1 MQILLFMVNIF
12 LIKHIFKNIQDILL
26 IHFSIIYNNLLMILL
41 ILLLNLYEMNHQV
54 DLINLIHIKKYLIHD
69 QIQLLNKVI

>member
-1 MQILLFMVNIF
+1 MQILLFMVNIS

-54 DLINLIHIKKYLIHD
+54 DLINLIHIKIYLIHD